1 MSVNIYDIAKKAGV
15 SSATVSRYINK
26 SGYVGKKTAEKIAAA
41 IEFDHYVPN
50 PIAQNLS
57 RNTSFRLVG
66 LICCDIEDLY
76 YARAISVLEKQL
88 KKNDYEIILSCSGT
102 DVEEKKRCIDM
113 LISKNVEAIIFIG
126 SVFMERSAKII
137 RDAAKKVPCFIINAE
152 LTGENVYCVY
162 ADERTATE
170 TAVTEMINSGKNSP
184 VFLYDVETYGS
195 KMKSDGFRDALAKA
209 GKEISKELFIRCE
222 TSLNSAEEAVLA
234 LLKEKKCDAV
244 LCSNDLLACGVLSAA
259 RKLGISVPEGLAVI
273 GHNNSVIASLTSPLL
288 SSIDNKVTELS
299 EFTAQNIVNL
309 FSGKQ
314 TVKNKKIPFELVRRE
329 SF

>member
-102 DVEEKKRCIDM
+102 DVEEKQRCIDM
-113 LISKNVEAIIFIG
+113 LLSKNAEAIIFIG

-137 RDAAKKVPCFIINAE
+137 RDTAKKVPCFIINAK
-152 LTGENVYCVY
+152 LSGENVYCVY
-162 ADERTATE
+162 ADERAATE
-170 TAVTEMINSGKNSP
+170 AAVTELIRSGKTSP
-184 VFLYDVETYGS
+184 IFLYDVDTYGT
-195 KMKSDGFRDALAKA
+195 KMKSEGFRDELKKA
-209 GKEISKELFIRCE
+209 GKTISEEVFVHCK
-222 TSLNSAEEAVLA
+222 TSVCSAENAVLP

-244 LCSNDLLACGVLSAA
+244 LCANDLLASGVLSAA
-259 RKLGISVPEGLAVI
+259 RKLGISVPEQLAVI